1 MKNKGKLSKSHKISI
16 AVSVISLVF
25 AVAIIITNFF
35 IPVKYLTAYLAAR
48 NDKNA
53 EGVMRVTFIDVGY
66 GDSTLIE
73 FPDGKVALIDAGDGL
88 HGHELNI
95 LKTLNRKC
103 IDKIDYLF
111 CSSVREERAG
121 GLAEILTYKTVD
133 NIFVPYCNHTQI
145 NDGYARFYN
154 QYKLLSQG
162 PEDKRVKISFLE
174 YGAGVFGED
183 YSLCVLSPYAHS
195 LEGGDY
201 DKLNIEP
208 TDKNVWDASGVFYL
222 EFQSVGI
229 LLCGD
234 LSSERQLKLLDDYPE
249 GEFEMQNDIV
259 SIRNTQIIK
268 VAHNGYAGAECA
280 KLYDFIQP
288 FAAVISVGEN
298 GMDSPSQGSIA
309 NAQRY
314 VGDKLY
320 RTDVNGNVTFTVSGG
335 DFEVKKEKK

>member
-35 IPVKYLTAYLAAR
+35 IPVKYLTAYLVAR

-53 EGVMRVTFIDVGY
+53 QGVMRVTFIDVGY

-88 HGHELNI
+88 HNHELNI

-111 CSSVREERAG
+111 CSSVRQERAG

-133 NIFVPYCNHTQI
+133 KVFVPDCKHTQI

-154 QYKLLSQG
+154 QFKLLNQV
-162 PEDKRVKISFLE
+162 PEAERIETSVLE

-183 YSLCVLSPYAHS
+183 YTLCVLSPSAHT

-201 DKLNIEP
+201 DKLNKDPKDE
-208 TDKNVWDASGVFYL
+208 NVWDASGVFYL
-222 EFQSVGI
+222 EYQDVGI

-234 LSSERQLKLLDDYPE
+234 LSSERQRKLLTEHPE
-249 GEFEMQNDIV
+249 GEFETKNGIV
-259 SIRNTQIIK
+259 TIRNTQIIK
-268 VAHNGYAGAECA
+268 VAHNGYKGAECA
-280 KLYDFIQP
+280 QLYDFIQP

-298 GMDSPSQGSIA
+298 GMDSPSQGAIS
-309 NAQRY
+309 NAQEY

-320 RTDVNGNVTFTVSGG
+320 RTDINGNITFTVSGG
-335 DFEVKKEKK
+335 GFEVIKEKK